1 MKCPKCNYVSFDY
14 NQVCPKCNKDVS
26 AEQLRMNLPAY
37 RPSPLSLLGGLTGE
51 PGQSE
56 DSVFDEGQNLDMDF
70 EISGNEEAE
79 KLEEPTLSDDLLET
93 NLLDEEEE
101 IEHLEPLSD
110 FEEEEGEKISPEL
123 VEISLEDSDRTLALS
138 DTGEMEEVISLDSL
152 DSDELPLA
160 EPELEQEALTESV
173 PAKEREL
180 GIDLEDLSLDEIE
193 PPAADAAKEDSFNE
207 AEMVTLVIE
216 KKDPKV
222 SHGLEDTELDLEL
235 DLDDLDEK

>member
-26 AEQLRMNLPAY
+26 GEQQRMNLPAY
-37 RPSPLSLLGGLTGE
+37 RPSPLSLLGALTGE

-56 DSVFDEGQNLDMDF
+56 DSVFNEGQNLDMDF
-70 EISGNEEAE
+70 EISGNGEAE
-79 KLEEPTLSDDLLET
+79 KPEEPTPSADLLET

-110 FEEEEGEKISPEL
+110 FEEEEGEKISPES
-123 VEISLEDSDRTLALS
+123 VEISLEDSERKLALS
-138 DTGEMEEVISLDSL
+138 DTGEMEMEGVLSL

-160 EPELEQEALTESV
+160 EQELEQEALAEFG

-180 GIDLEDLSLDEIE
+180 GIDLEDLSLDEIA
-193 PPAADAAKEDSFNE
+193 PPATDAAKEDSLNE
-207 AEMVTLVIE
+207 TEMVTLVIE
-216 KKDPKV
+216 KKDTKT
-222 SHGLEDTELDLEL
+222 SQGLEDTELDLEL
-235 DLDDLDEK
+235 DLDELEEK

>member
-14 NQVCPKCNKDVS
+14 NQVCPKCNKDIS
-26 AEQLRMNLPAY
+26 TEQQRMNLPDY
-37 RPSPLSLLGGLTGE
+37 RPSPLSLLGALTGE

-70 EISGNEEAE
+70 EISGNGEAE
-79 KLEEPTLSDDLLET
+79 KPEEPTLSADLLET

-138 DTGEMEEVISLDSL
+138 DTGEMEGLISL
-152 DSDELPLA
+152 DSDELPLV
-160 EPELEQEALTESV
+160 EPELEQEALAESG
-173 PAKEREL
+173 PAKAREL
-180 GIDLEDLSLDEIE
+180 GIDLEDLSLDEIA
-193 PPAADAAKEDSFNE
+193 PPATDAAKEDSLNE

-216 KKDPKV
+216 KKDPKT

-235 DLDDLDEK
+235 DLDELEEK

>member
-14 NQVCPKCNKDVS
+14 NQVWPKCNKDVS
-26 AEQLRMNLPAY
+26 AEQQRMNLPAY

-51 PGQSE
+51 PGKSE

-70 EISGNEEAE
+70 EISGNEEAG

-93 NLLDEEEE
+93 NLLDEEE

-110 FEEEEGEKISPEL
+110 FEEEEGEKISPES

-138 DTGEMEEVISLDSL
+138 DTGEMEMEGLISL
-152 DSDELPLA
+152 DSDELPLE
-160 EPELEQEALTESV
+160 EPELEQEALAESV

-193 PPAADAAKEDSFNE
+193 PPAADTAKEDSFNE

-216 KKDPKV
+216 KKDPKI

-235 DLDDLDEK
+235 DLDDLEKK

>member
-14 NQVCPKCNKDVS
+14 NQVCPKCNKDIS
-26 AEQLRMNLPAY
+26 TEQQRMNLPDY
-37 RPSPLSLLGGLTGE
+37 RPSPLSLLGALTGE

-70 EISGNEEAE
+70 EISGNGEAE

-93 NLLDEEEE
+93 NLLDEEE
-101 IEHLEPLSD
+101 IEDLEPLSN
-110 FEEEEGEKISPEL
+110 FEEEEGEKISPES
-123 VEISLEDSDRTLALS
+123 VEISLEDSERTLALS
-138 DTGEMEEVISLDSL
+138 DTGEMEMEELISLDP
-152 DSDELPLA
+152 DEPPLV
-160 EPELEQEALTESV
+160 EPELEQEVLAESG

-180 GIDLEDLSLDEIE
+180 GIDLEDLSLDEIA
-193 PPAADAAKEDSFNE
+193 PPATDAAKEDSLDD

-216 KKDPKV
+216 KKDPKT

-235 DLDDLDEK
+235 DLDELEEK

>member
-14 NQVCPKCNKDVS
+14 NQVCPKCNKDIS
-26 AEQLRMNLPAY
+26 TEQQRMNLPAY

-56 DSVFDEGQNLDMDF
+56 DSVFDEGKNLDMDF
-70 EISGNEEAE
+70 EISGNGEAE
-79 KLEEPTLSDDLLET
+79 KSEEPSLSADLLET

-110 FEEEEGEKISPEL
+110 FEEEEGEKISPES
-123 VEISLEDSDRTLALS
+123 VEISLEDSERTLALS
-138 DTGEMEEVISLDSL
+138 DTGEMEMEELISLDP
-152 DSDELPLA
+152 DELPLA
-160 EPELEQEALTESV
+160 EPELEQEALTESI
-173 PAKEREL
+173 PAKGKEL
-180 GIDLEDLSLDEIE
+180 GIDLEDLSLDEIA
-193 PPAADAAKEDSFNE
+193 PPATDAAKEDSLND

-216 KKDPKV
+216 KKDPKT

-235 DLDDLDEK
+235 DLDELEEK

>member
-14 NQVCPKCNKDVS
+14 NQVCPKCNKDIS
-26 AEQLRMNLPAY
+26 TEQKRMNLPDY
-37 RPSPLSLLGGLTGE
+37 RPSPLSLLGSLMGE

-56 DSVFDEGQNLDMDF
+56 DSVFEEDQNLDMDF
-70 EISGNEEAE
+70 EITGNGEAE
-79 KLEEPTLSDDLLET
+79 KLEEASLGADLLET

-110 FEEEEGEKISPEL
+110 FEEEEGEKISPESI
-123 VEISLEDSDRTLALS
+123 EISLDDSDRTLALS
-138 DTGEMEEVISLDSL
+138 DTGEMEMEELISL

-160 EPELEQEALTESV
+160 EPELEQEAFVESG
-173 PAKEREL
+173 PAKEKEL
-180 GIDLEDLSLDEIE
+180 GIDLEDLSLDEIA
-193 PPAADAAKEDSFNE
+193 PPTTDAGEDDSLNE

-235 DLDDLDEK
+235 DLDELEEK

>member
-14 NQVCPKCNKDVS
+14 NQVCPKCNKDIS
-26 AEQLRMNLPAY
+26 TEQQRMNLPDY
-37 RPSPLSLLGGLTGE
+37 RPSPLSLLGALTGE

-70 EISGNEEAE
+70 EISGNGEAE
-79 KLEEPTLSDDLLET
+79 KPEESTLSADLLET

-138 DTGEMEEVISLDSL
+138 DTGEMEGLISL
-152 DSDELPLA
+152 DSDELPLV
-160 EPELEQEALTESV
+160 EPELEQEALAESG

-180 GIDLEDLSLDEIE
+180 GIDLEDLSLDEIA
-193 PPAADAAKEDSFNE
+193 PPATDAAKEDSLNE

-216 KKDPKV
+216 KKDPKT

-235 DLDDLDEK
+235 DLDELEEK

>member
-26 AEQLRMNLPAY
+26 AEQQRMNLPAY

-70 EISGNEEAE
+70 EISGNGEAE

-93 NLLDEEEE
+93 NLLDEEEG
-101 IEHLEPLSD
+101 IEDLEPLSD
-110 FEEEEGEKISPEL
+110 FEEEEGEKISPESI
-123 VEISLEDSDRTLALS
+123 EISLEDPERTLALS
-138 DTGEMEEVISLDSL
+138 DTGEMEMEELISLDP
-152 DSDELPLA
+152 DELPLV
-160 EPELEQEALTESV
+160 EPELEQEVIEESG
-173 PAKEREL
+173 PAKESEL
-180 GIDLEDLSLDEIE
+180 GIDLEDLSLDEIA
-193 PPAADAAKEDSFNE
+193 PPATDAAKEDSLDD

-216 KKDPKV
+216 KKDPKI

-235 DLDDLDEK
+235 DLDDLEEK

>member
-26 AEQLRMNLPAY
+26 AEQQRMNLPAY

-70 EISGNEEAE
+70 EISGNGEAE

-93 NLLDEEEE
+93 NLLDEEEG
-101 IEHLEPLSD
+101 IEDLEPLSD
-110 FEEEEGEKISPEL
+110 FEEEEGEKISPES
-123 VEISLEDSDRTLALS
+123 VEISLEDSERTLALS
-138 DTGEMEEVISLDSL
+138 DTGEMEMEGLISLDP
-152 DSDELPLA
+152 DELPLV
-160 EPELEQEALTESV
+160 EPELEQEVLAESG

-180 GIDLEDLSLDEIE
+180 GIDLEDLSLDEIA
-193 PPAADAAKEDSFNE
+193 PPATDAAKEDSLDD

-216 KKDPKV
+216 KKDPKI

-235 DLDDLDEK
+235 DLDELEEK

>member
-37 RPSPLSLLGGLTGE
+37 RPSPLSLLGALTGE
-51 PGQSE
+51 SGQSE

-101 IEHLEPLSD
+101 IEPLEPLSD
-110 FEEEEGEKISPEL
+110 FEEEEGEKISPES

-138 DTGEMEEVISLDSL
+138 DTGEMEELISLDP
-152 DSDELPLA
+152 DELPLE
-160 EPELEQEALTESV
+160 EPELEQEALAESV

>member
-26 AEQLRMNLPAY
+26 AEQQRMNLPAY
-37 RPSPLSLLGGLTGE
+37 RPSPLSLLGALTGE

-56 DSVFDEGQNLDMDF
+56 DSVFNEGQNLDMDF
-70 EISGNEEAE
+70 EISGNGEAE
-79 KLEEPTLSDDLLET
+79 KSEKPTPSADLLET

-110 FEEEEGEKISPEL
+110 FEEEEGEKISPES
-123 VEISLEDSDRTLALS
+123 VEISLEDSERKLALS
-138 DTGEMEEVISLDSL
+138 DTGEMEMEGVLSL

-160 EPELEQEALTESV
+160 EQELEQEALAEFG

-180 GIDLEDLSLDEIE
+180 GIDLEDLSLDEIA
-193 PPAADAAKEDSFNE
+193 PPATDAAKEDSLNE

-216 KKDPKV
+216 KKDTKT
-222 SHGLEDTELDLEL
+222 SQGLEDTELDLEL
-235 DLDDLDEK
+235 DLDELEEK

>member
-1 MKCPKCNYVSFDY
+1 
-14 NQVCPKCNKDVS
+14 
-26 AEQLRMNLPAY
+26 MNLPDY
-37 RPSPLSLLGGLTGE
+37 RPSPLSLLGALTGE

-70 EISGNEEAE
+70 EISGNGEAV

-110 FEEEEGEKISPEL
+110 FEEEEGEKISPEYS
-123 VEISLEDSDRTLALS
+123 ERTLALS
-138 DTGEMEEVISLDSL
+138 DTGEMEMEELISLDP
-152 DSDELPLA
+152 DELPLV
-160 EPELEQEALTESV
+160 EPELEQEVLAESG

-180 GIDLEDLSLDEIE
+180 GIDLEDLSLDEIA
-193 PPAADAAKEDSFNE
+193 PPATDAAKEDSLDD

-216 KKDPKV
+216 KKDPKI

-235 DLDDLDEK
+235 DLDELEEK

>member
-14 NQVCPKCNKDVS
+14 NQVCPKCNKDIS
-26 AEQLRMNLPAY
+26 TEQQRMNLPDY
-37 RPSPLSLLGGLTGE
+37 RPSPLSLLGALTGE

-70 EISGNEEAE
+70 EISGNGEAE

-93 NLLDEEEE
+93 NLLDEEKE

-138 DTGEMEEVISLDSL
+138 DTGEMEGVISLDSL

-173 PAKEREL
+173 PAKESEL
-180 GIDLEDLSLDEIE
+180 GIDLEDLSLDEIA
-193 PPAADAAKEDSFNE
+193 PPATDAAKEDSLNE
-207 AEMVTLVIE
+207 AEMVTSVIK
-216 KKDPKV
+216 KKDTKT
-222 SHGLEDTELDLEL
+222 SQGLEDTELDLEL
-235 DLDDLDEK
+235 DLDELEEK

>member
-26 AEQLRMNLPAY
+26 AEQQRMNLPAY
-37 RPSPLSLLGGLTGE
+37 RPSPLSLLGALTGE

-56 DSVFDEGQNLDMDF
+56 DSVFNEGQNLDMDF
-70 EISGNEEAE
+70 EISGNGEAE
-79 KLEEPTLSDDLLET
+79 KPEEPTPSADLLET

-110 FEEEEGEKISPEL
+110 FEEEEGEKISPES
-123 VEISLEDSDRTLALS
+123 VEISLEDSERKLALS
-138 DTGEMEEVISLDSL
+138 DTGEMEMEGVLSL

-160 EPELEQEALTESV
+160 EQELEQEALAEFG

-180 GIDLEDLSLDEIE
+180 GIDLEDLSLDEIA
-193 PPAADAAKEDSFNE
+193 PPATDAAKEDSLNE
-207 AEMVTLVIE
+207 TEMVTLVIE
-216 KKDPKV
+216 KKDTKT
-222 SHGLEDTELDLEL
+222 SQGLEDTELDLEL
-235 DLDDLDEK
+235 DLDELEEK

>member
-26 AEQLRMNLPAY
+26 AEQQRMNLPAY
-37 RPSPLSLLGGLTGE
+37 RPSPLSLLGALTGE

-70 EISGNEEAE
+70 EISGNGEAE
-79 KLEEPTLSDDLLET
+79 KPEEPTLSGDLLET

-110 FEEEEGEKISPEL
+110 FEEEEGEKISPES

-138 DTGEMEEVISLDSL
+138 DTGEMEMEGLISL
-152 DSDELPLA
+152 DSDELPLE
-160 EPELEQEALTESV
+160 EPELEQEALAESG
-173 PAKEREL
+173 PAKESEL
-180 GIDLEDLSLDEIE
+180 GIDLEDLSLDEIA
-193 PPAADAAKEDSFNE
+193 PPTTDAGKEDSLND

-216 KKDPKV
+216 KKDPKA

-235 DLDDLDEK
+235 DLDELEEK

>member
-26 AEQLRMNLPAY
+26 AEQQRMNLPAY

-70 EISGNEEAE
+70 EISGNGEAE

-93 NLLDEEEE
+93 NLLDEEEG
-101 IEHLEPLSD
+101 IEDLEPLSD
-110 FEEEEGEKISPEL
+110 FEEEEGEKISPES
-123 VEISLEDSDRTLALS
+123 VEISLEDSERTLALS
-138 DTGEMEEVISLDSL
+138 DTGEMEMEELISLDP
-152 DSDELPLA
+152 DELPLV
-160 EPELEQEALTESV
+160 EPELEQEVIEESG
-173 PAKEREL
+173 PAKESEL
-180 GIDLEDLSLDEIE
+180 GIDLEDLSLDEIA
-193 PPAADAAKEDSFNE
+193 PPATDAAKEDSLDD

-216 KKDPKV
+216 KKDPKI

-235 DLDDLDEK
+235 DLDELEEK

>member
-26 AEQLRMNLPAY
+26 AEQQRMNLPAY

-51 PGQSE
+51 PGKSE

-70 EISGNEEAE
+70 EISGNEETE
-79 KLEEPTLSDDLLET
+79 KPEEPTLSADLLET

-110 FEEEEGEKISPEL
+110 FEEEEVEKISPES
-123 VEISLEDSDRTLALS
+123 VEISLEDSERTLALS
-138 DTGEMEEVISLDSL
+138 DTGEMEMEGLISLDP
-152 DSDELPLA
+152 DELPLV
-160 EPELEQEALTESV
+160 EPELEQEVIEESG
-173 PAKEREL
+173 PAKESEL
-180 GIDLEDLSLDEIE
+180 GIDLEDLSLDEIA
-193 PPAADAAKEDSFNE
+193 PPATDSAKEDSLND

-216 KKDPKV
+216 KKDPKI

-235 DLDDLDEK
+235 DLDDLEEK

>member
-26 AEQLRMNLPAY
+26 AEQQRMNLPAY

-70 EISGNEEAE
+70 EISGNGEVE

-93 NLLDEEEE
+93 NLLDEEEG
-101 IEHLEPLSD
+101 IEDLEPLSD
-110 FEEEEGEKISPEL
+110 FEEEEGEKISPES
-123 VEISLEDSDRTLALS
+123 VEISLEDSERTLALS
-138 DTGEMEEVISLDSL
+138 DTGEMEMEGLISLDP
-152 DSDELPLA
+152 DELPLV
-160 EPELEQEALTESV
+160 EPELEQEVLAESG

-180 GIDLEDLSLDEIE
+180 GIDLEDLSLDEIA
-193 PPAADAAKEDSFNE
+193 PPATDAAKEDSLDD

-216 KKDPKV
+216 KKDPKI

-235 DLDDLDEK
+235 DLDELEEK

>member
-26 AEQLRMNLPAY
+26 AEQQRMNLPAY

-51 PGQSE
+51 PGKSE

-70 EISGNEEAE
+70 EISGNGEPE
-79 KLEEPTLSDDLLET
+79 KPKEPTLSADLLET

-101 IEHLEPLSD
+101 IENLEPLSD
-110 FEEEEGEKISPEL
+110 FEEEEGEKISPES
-123 VEISLEDSDRTLALS
+123 VEISLEDSERTLALS
-138 DTGEMEEVISLDSL
+138 DTGEMEEVISLDS
-152 DSDELPLA
+152 DELTLA
-160 EPELEQEALTESV
+160 EPELEQEALAESG

-180 GIDLEDLSLDEIE
+180 GIDLEDLSLDEIA
-193 PPAADAAKEDSFNE
+193 PPATDATKEGSLNE
-207 AEMVTLVIE
+207 AEMVTMVIE
-216 KKDPKV
+216 KKGPKT

-235 DLDDLDEK
+235 DIDELEEK

>member
-14 NQVCPKCNKDVS
+14 NQVCPKCNKDIS
-26 AEQLRMNLPAY
+26 AEQQRMNLPAY
-37 RPSPLSLLGGLTGE
+37 RPSPLSLLGGLTGD

-56 DSVFDEGQNLDMDF
+56 DSAFGEGQNLDMDF
-70 EISGNEEAE
+70 EISGNGEAE
-79 KLEEPTLSDDLLET
+79 KPEEPSLSSDLLET

-110 FEEEEGEKISPEL
+110 FEEEEGEKISPES
-123 VEISLEDSDRTLALS
+123 VEISLEDSERTLALS
-138 DTGEMEEVISLDSL
+138 DTGEMEMEELISL
-152 DSDELPLA
+152 DSDELSLA
-160 EPELEQEALTESV
+160 EPELEQEALAESG
-173 PAKEREL
+173 PAKAREL

-193 PPAADAAKEDSFNE
+193 PTATDAAKEDSFNE

-216 KKDPKV
+216 KKDPKT

-235 DLDDLDEK
+235 DLDELEEK

>member
-14 NQVCPKCNKDVS
+14 NQVCPKCNKDIS
-26 AEQLRMNLPAY
+26 AEQQRMNLPTY

-70 EISGNEEAE
+70 EIKGNGKAE
-79 KLEEPTLSDDLLET
+79 KPEEPTLSADLLET

-101 IEHLEPLSD
+101 IEHLEPLPD
-110 FEEEEGEKISPEL
+110 FEEEEGEKISPES
-123 VEISLEDSDRTLALS
+123 VEISLEDSERTLALF
-138 DTGEMEEVISLDSL
+138 DTGEMEGVISL
-152 DSDELPLA
+152 DSDELPLV
-160 EPELEQEALTESV
+160 EPELEQEVLSESG

-180 GIDLEDLSLDEIE
+180 GIDLEDLSLDEIA
-193 PPAADAAKEDSFNE
+193 PPATDATQEDSLNE

-216 KKDPKV
+216 KKDPKT

-235 DLDDLDEK
+235 DLDELEEK